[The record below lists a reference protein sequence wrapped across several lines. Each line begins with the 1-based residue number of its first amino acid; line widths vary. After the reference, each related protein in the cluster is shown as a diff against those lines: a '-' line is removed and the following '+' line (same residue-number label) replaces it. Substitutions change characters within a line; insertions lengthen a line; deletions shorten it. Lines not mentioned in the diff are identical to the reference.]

1 MNQEEVLNKPIKNKY
16 NFILRV
22 IQAIVKVFSN
32 ISFKSR
38 CCYESECNNNS
49 KGNLSDELQPPYQ
62 KSQQD

>member
-1 MNQEEVLNKPIKNKY
+1 MNQEEVLNPPIKNKY

-32 ISFKSR
+32 ISFKSK

-49 KGNLSDELQPPYQ
+49 KESESHPPHQTPPTNL
-62 KSQQD
+62 